1 MLASIRNNS
10 QAAATASED
19 SEGRAGGKTVLDAFS
34 LQRPF
39 FPSTEQG
46 FFFFE
51 NKLAF
56 MTEKSFTEGVQR

>member
-19 SEGRAGGKTVLDAFS
+19 SEGRGDAFS

-46 FFFFE
+46 VFFFE
-51 NKLAF
+51 NKLTF
-56 MTEKSFTEGVQR
+56 MTEKSFTERVQR